1 MTIGRFERMVSMPED
16 EYLHLKSLKHVQN
29 PIENKFMSLSSDYKK
44 QDSIP
49 NPHMRIQRQ
58 GETLNEMMKLKD
70 DLRNRFIE
78 ATPKPYQ
85 SRAQSLFK
93 FIGDNMSINNKGE
106 LLDDGKAIEGSN
118 IGDLVQHAV
127 RDRRRNIIPDG
138 WKEFLKILRAN
149 NAPRMIMNYE
159 TLEELHG
166 SPKIIA
172 TPKLKASHSPL
183 AKTSKIPLPKASKIP
198 ISVSSKKPFIFN
210 IKTES
215 KENIH
220 SSAIDKRKRKTP
232 IKRLLGQSESHIAM
246 PFIKEDIK
254 LHIKQDKS
262 DEKYLPVANT
272 TSRGKRPRK
281 KPAYFRDYES

>member
-1 MTIGRFERMVSMPED
+1 MSIGRFERMVSMPED
-16 EYLHLKSLKHVQN
+16 EYLHLKSLKQIQN
-29 PIENKFMSLSSDYKK
+29 PIENKFMTLSSDYKK

-49 NPHMRIQRQ
+49 NADMRIQRQ

-93 FIGDNMSINNKGE
+93 FIGHNMSINNKGE

-127 RDRRRNIIPDG
+127 RDRRRNIIPEG

-172 TPKLKASHSPL
+172 TPKLKASHIPSP
-183 AKTSKIPLPKASKIP
+183 SKIP
-198 ISVSSKKPFIFN
+198 ISVSTKKPFIFN

-215 KENIH
+215 KENID
-220 SSAIDKRKRKTP
+220 SSVMNKRKRKTP
-232 IKRLLGQSESHIAM
+232 IKRLLGQNESHITM
-246 PFIKEDIK
+246 PFIKKDIK

-272 TSRGKRPRK
+272 TSRGKK
-281 KPAYFRDYES
+281 SAKETCLF